1 MKKFSVKYVSSSNCY
16 VSLPR
21 SFSSLI
27 NQNYSETSIC
37 KPIKLANSAGKSFY
51 MGFNG
56 LMSSNE
62 QEIEISDV
70 FCKLNDI
77 KEGELLEL
85 KLESQINSSKKLVFF
100 CQNDDDYEVRKKK

>member
-16 VSLPR
+16 LSLPR

-27 NQNYSETSIC
+27 SQNYSENSIC
-37 KPIKLANSAGKSFY
+37 KPIKLTNSAGRNFY

-56 LMSSNE
+56 LISLNE
-62 QEIEISDV
+62 HEIEISDI

-85 KLESQINSSKKLVFF
+85 KLESQINSSKKLIFS
-100 CQNDDDYEVRKKK
+100 CQNDEDYEVNKN